1 MPLPDILGEGVAYS
15 TLMLLANDANFA
27 RQLGF
32 DQKKP
37 EQVQAILGALKSL
50 EMAATGV
57 EQKTPVELAQL
68 GLTAADK
75 HEHSFLDQPGNV
87 AADTA
92 YAAGP
97 MGQFEFFD
105 PRFYEFKYKK
115 TNFRDL
121 FPVKTQGDPAD
132 TTSSYTMEELIGVS
146 DTSGDATNTHAKYD
160 VTEKKDSVPI
170 VKKDVEFEV
179 TIEDLLKA
187 AKTGRPI
194 ESRKIRAAQVGSEQT
209 MHDIVVVG
217 SPEDNINGFITHPQ
231 IVEAEVAGA
240 SAAAKL
246 WLNKSPEAILNVD
259 FGENLIGLINEQTFG
274 HHSPTDIGISFN
286 RYNFLRFNWIDS
298 AVAPHPISLLEWLLG
313 QTKTYGLERITPM
326 VELAG
331 AGPGGVEMGIAW
343 ENDDDVLEVDNTVPL
358 TWLPP
363 QFVGTVI
370 KFFGYFKISGMK
382 IRRKQ
387 AVRRFTSF

>member
-1 MPLPDILGEGVAYS
+1 MNSDILGEGLTYS
-15 TLMLLANDANFA
+15 TLMLMANDANFA
-27 RQLGF
+27 RQLGI
-32 DQKKP
+32 DQKDPAQMQKI
-37 EQVQAILGALKSL
+37 VNALKSL
-50 EMAATGV
+50 EMVATGV
-57 EQKTPVELAQL
+57 EQKTPAELAQL

-75 HEHSFLDQPGNV
+75 REYSFLDPQSNV

-132 TTSSYTMEELIGVS
+132 EISSYVIEELVGVS

-160 VTEKKDSVPI
+160 ITEKKDSVPI
-170 VKKDVEFEV
+170 VKKEVEFEV

-187 AKTGRPI
+187 AKSGRPI

-209 MHDIVVVG
+209 MHDIVVIG
-217 SPEDNINGFITHPQ
+217 SPEDNINGFITHPE
-231 IVEAEVAGA
+231 IIEHEVAGA
-240 SAAAKL
+240 TASAKL
-246 WLNKSPEAILNVD
+246 WANKSPEDILNGD
-259 FGENLIGLINEQTFG
+259 LGEDLIGLISELTFG
-274 HHSPTDIGISFN
+274 HHSPTDLGLSFN
-286 RYNFLRFNWIDS
+286 RYNYLRFNWITS
-298 AVAPHPISLLEWLLG
+298 AVAPHPISLLQWLTEQLE
-313 QTKTYGLERITPM
+313 TYGIQRITPM
-326 VELAG
+326 VELAA
-331 AGPGGVEMGIAW
+331 AGPGGLELGIAW
-343 ENDDDVLEVDNTVPL
+343 ENNDDVLEVDNTVPL

-387 AVRRFTSF
+387 AVRRFYGF